1 MHHDDGSEQARKQ
14 LLDMQTALFNL
25 RDGLMSLSMSLRDLA
40 CLTDEHG
47 QQQACTETEQLLSR
61 LRG

>member
-1 MHHDDGSEQARKQ
+1 MHNDDRSEQARKQ
-14 LLDMQTALFNL
+14 LLEMQAALFNL
-25 RDGLMSLSMSLRDLA
+25 RDGLMNLSMSLRDLA

-47 QQQACTETEQLLSR
+47 QQQATLETEELMGR